1 VLHGFRLPD
10 QGLAL
15 QQARCAIRGFWK
27 HKSKAHARK
36 PRLSLETITLIK
48 EMAAN
53 NQLWGAERI
62 RGELLKLDIRES
74 QTDHPEVYETG
85 SPKTTEWTDVEN
97 IPAQSCGRG
106 MGL

>member
-1 VLHGFRLPD
+1 VNSSVCSP
-10 QGLAL
+10 
-15 QQARCAIRGFWK
+15 K
-27 HKSKAHARK
+27 HKSKAYARK